1 MALFGQDRPV
11 AGAVELGAVVG
22 DLLTGGADRRAVA
35 QASGPK
41 RMRENFDAFKA
52 LEQARASRAQANARD
67 ALTADLV
74 QRALTGDQGA
84 LGELGATTMQMASG
98 QPNFGTFTSGVQDV
112 ATMEIDRQI
121 RDALAQGNTTTAR
134 QLSAVKNDKVLPE
147 LGAGGDV
154 VFSPVDGSVEI
165 TELGASSME
174 LDEAR
179 AGQARAAAAR
189 SLRPPAPRATR
200 APAAPKRMPVQELR
214 FHVERLEAELGRKL
228 TGPELEDLALGRFY
242 ASVPETDGSV
252 STPLAPN
259 DITEGETPIPVKTE
273 AEYRALPSG
282 TKFVAPDGSIRVKP

>member
-52 LEQARASRAQANARD
+52 LEEARASRAQANARD

-121 RDALAQGNTTTAR
+121 RDALAQGNTATAR
-134 QLSAVKNDKVLPE
+134 QLSAVKTDKVLPE

-165 TELGASSME
+165 TELGASSMD

-179 AGQARAAAAR
+179 ATQARAAAAK
-189 SLRPPAPRATR
+189 SLRVPEPRQR
-200 APAAPKRMPVQELR
+200 
-214 FHVERLEAELGRKL
+214 GL
-228 TGPELEDLALGRFY
+228 TGEQAAARMAYITQEAARHEAKRGKAWAQAWARNEAAKSGIVIDDFGVDEPA
-242 ASVPETDGSV
+242 
-252 STPLAPN
+252 APN
-259 DITEGETPIPVKTE
+259 DITEGGGATPTPIANE